1 MSSLLCQNCR
11 TEIVPGTNFC
21 RSCGAPIDSAEA
33 SEMQTAVLDQGGVT
47 PTTQRL
53 EARPTSGAGDPPAR
67 SVNDPRAAPLHPVDA
82 YPSRERPAFGRGI
95 VVIAIIVL
103 ALIGVGALFVT
114 KRMHRQEAP
123 NRLVNKLNYPGART
137 IIDLANE
144 DGSGVLQMETTDTI
158 EKVAAWYTTTLKPT
172 KTIRVTSKTLIMKND
187 NLTATIVS
195 GDAGGTSIVI
205 KQTAR

>member
-1 MSSLLCQNCR
+1 MSSLICQNCR

-53 EARPTSGAGDPPAR
+53 EARPTSGAGDPPDRAAA
-67 SVNDPRAAPLHPVDA
+67 DPRALPLHSVNVYTSQA
-82 YPSRERPAFGRGI
+82 RPASRRAI
-95 VVIAIIVL
+95 VFVAVIVL
-103 ALIGVGALFVT
+103 ALIGGGALFLA
-114 KRMHRQEAP
+114 KHRAGTSKQISQQ
-123 NRLVNKLNYPGART
+123 LNYPGART
-137 IIDLANE
+137 IINLANE

-158 EKVAAWYTTTLKPT
+158 EKVAAWYATTLKPT
-172 KTIRVTSKTLIMKND
+172 KTMRVTAKTVIMKND

-195 GDAGGTSIVI
+195 GDEGGTSIVI